1 MRRNTSLSNMAFLQL
16 LKRMDRNDITAHGF
30 RSSFRD
36 WAAERTAY
44 PHEVAEMA
52 LAHAV
57 GNKVEAAYRRGDM
70 FDKRRKIMDD
80 WADFCTSKVGVDG
93 NVVAIRKS
101 QKES

>member
-1 MRRNTSLSNMAFLQL
+1 
-16 LKRMDRNDITAHGF
+16 
-30 RSSFRD
+30 
-36 WAAERTAY
+36 
-44 PHEVAEMA
+44 MA
-52 LAHAV
+52 LSHSV